1 MRERSGVSL
10 AVVAVT
16 VVAGC
21 AHRESLPSAR
31 EPSPELLAA
40 PRVLGARSEVQSG
53 YATWYG
59 GRFAGHPT
67 ASGEVFDPRQ
77 MTAAHRSL
85 PFNTWVEVR
94 CVDTG
99 LRVRVRVTDRGPF
112 GHADRIIDLS
122 RAAAEKLG
130 IRARGVAPVEL
141 RVVDGP

>member
-1 MRERSGVSL
+1 
-10 AVVAVT
+10 
-16 VVAGC
+16 
-21 AHRESLPSAR
+21 
-31 EPSPELLAA
+31 
-40 PRVLGARSEVQSG
+40 
-53 YATWYG
+53 
-59 GRFAGHPT
+59 
-67 ASGEVFDPRQ
+67 
-77 MTAAHRSL
+77 MTL

-112 GHADRIIDLS
+112 GHADRIINLS